1 MKKNI
6 LKRAGT
12 FVLAL
17 ALLGTAALTVGAAG
31 WEAKAA
37 KAAVL
42 PQKAEPKTG
51 VTVYA
56 NEKASVDASNLA
68 EGYLMV
74 KYTGGKSVRIKVQ
87 ITKSGGATYTY
98 DLNNTGAVETFPL
111 TEGDGTYTV
120 KVFENTTG
128 TKYAQAF
135 STSVTMTLR
144 NDFLPFLYPNQYVN
158 YTMDA
163 QTVAVG
169 AQLCTGKTDDLAK
182 VTAVFDWVVDSFT
195 YDYDKAATVQS
206 GYLPVVDTVL
216 AEKKGICFDYLAKV
230 TAVFDWVV
238 DSFTYDYDKAATVQ
252 SGYLPVVDTVLAEKK
267 GICFDYA
274 AVMSAMLR
282 SQNIPCKLVVGY
294 AGEIYHA
301 WINVYIEGVGW
312 VDQAIYFDGTNW
324 TLMDPTFTSTGNRS
338 QSIMQYVTDK
348 TNYTQK
354 YAY

>member
-216 AEKKGICFDYLAKV
+216 AEKKGICFDY
-230 TAVFDWVV
+230 
-238 DSFTYDYDKAATVQ
+238 
-252 SGYLPVVDTVLAEKK
+252 
-267 GICFDYA
+267 A

>member
-216 AEKKGICFDYLAKV
+216 AEKKGICFDY
-230 TAVFDWVV
+230 
-238 DSFTYDYDKAATVQ
+238 
-252 SGYLPVVDTVLAEKK
+252 
-267 GICFDYA
+267 A

-282 SQNIPCKLVVGY
+282 SQNIPCKLIVGY
-294 AGEIYHA
+294 AGTVYHA
-301 WINVYIEGVGW
+301 WINVYIDGVGW
-312 VDQAIYFDGTNW
+312 VDHLIYFNGEDW
-324 TLMDPTFTSTGNRS
+324 SMMDPTFVSNGKNNPAVLK
-338 QSIMQYVTDK
+338 YVGDG
-348 TNYTQK
+348 TNYTEK

>member
-216 AEKKGICFDYLAKV
+216 AEKKGICFDY
-230 TAVFDWVV
+230 
-238 DSFTYDYDKAATVQ
+238 
-252 SGYLPVVDTVLAEKK
+252 
-267 GICFDYA
+267 A

-294 AGEIYHA
+294 AGKVYHA
-301 WINVYIEGVGW
+301 WIDVYVKGVGW
-312 VDQAIYFDGTNW
+312 VRNAIYFDGKSW
-324 TLMDPTFTSTGNRS
+324 TMMDPTFVSTGKGS
-338 QSIMQYVTDK
+338 ASIMKYVT
-348 TNYTQK
+348 TPSNYSQK

>member
-1 MKKNI
+1 MSMKRNI

-12 FVLAL
+12 LVLAL
-17 ALLGTAALTVGAAG
+17 ALLCAAALVVGAAG
-31 WEAKAA
+31 RDAKAE
-37 KAAVL
+37 KASTL

-51 VTVYA
+51 ITVYS

-68 EGYLMV
+68 EGYIMV

-87 ITKSGGATYTY
+87 ITKSGGVTYTY
-98 DLNNTGAVETFPL
+98 DLNNAGRTETFPL

-120 KVFENTTG
+120 KVFENTSG

-135 STSVTMTLR
+135 STSLTMTLR
-144 NDFLPFLYPNQYVN
+144 NNFLPFLYPNQYVN
-158 YTMDA
+158 YTMDS
-163 QTVAVG
+163 QTVAIG
-169 AQLCTGKTDDLAK
+169 AQLCTAPTDDLGK
-182 VTAVFDWVVDSFT
+182 VTAVFNWVVDNFT
-195 YDYDKAATVQS
+195 YDYEKAATVQS

-216 AEKKGICFDYLAKV
+216 AAR
-230 TAVFDWVV
+230 
-238 DSFTYDYDKAATVQ
+238 
-252 SGYLPVVDTVLAEKK
+252 K

-274 AVMSAMLR
+274 AVMTAILR

-294 AGEIYHA
+294 AGDIYHA
-301 WINVYIEGVGW
+301 WINVYVEGVGW
-312 VDQAIYFDGTNW
+312 IDKAIYFDGVNW